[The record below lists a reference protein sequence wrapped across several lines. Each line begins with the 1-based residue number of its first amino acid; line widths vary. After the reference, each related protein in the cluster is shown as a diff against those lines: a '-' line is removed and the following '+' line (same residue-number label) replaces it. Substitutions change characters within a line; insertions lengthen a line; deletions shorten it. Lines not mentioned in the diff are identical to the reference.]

1 MQNKDVYYSIPN
13 YRQIKVRVLPSTN
26 TRGTRIKIYEPT
38 RFMAEPNKSV
48 CLSYSQEIDDALEQA
63 YNYIVDLGFKP
74 IARCSDVE
82 GFTILCDNWA
92 EDFVELKK

>member
-13 YRQIKVRVLPSTN
+13 YRQIKVRVLPSN
-26 TRGTRIKIYEPT
+26 DKRGRRIKIYEPK
-38 RFMAEPNKSV
+38 RYMATHNKSV
-48 CLSYSQEIDDALEQA
+48 YLSYSQETDDALEQA

-74 IARCSDVE
+74 IARCSDDE
-82 GFTILCDNWA
+82 DFTILCDNWG